1 MIWSREE
8 HKDLFWAGFIAG
20 AVVGGVL
27 GILLASDAGRE
38 TRRRISH
45 IAAGV
50 KGRINGKTRVG
61 TDEEGAPTD
70 VESPI

>member
-45 IAAGV
+45 IASGV

-61 TDEEGAPTD
+61 ADEEGAPTD